1 MIDSLL
7 TLTKGGAFWM
17 GVFFLVAVG
26 MDLGISAIIGAQEPI
41 FLLFALA
48 IATAFVVTGTYTLFK
63 KLLRRGSPQDS
74 KSERR

>member
-1 MIDSLL
+1 
-7 TLTKGGAFWM
+7 M

-74 KSERR
+74 ENERR

>member
-63 KLLRRGSPQDS
+63 KLLGRGSPQDS
-74 KSERR
+74 ENERR